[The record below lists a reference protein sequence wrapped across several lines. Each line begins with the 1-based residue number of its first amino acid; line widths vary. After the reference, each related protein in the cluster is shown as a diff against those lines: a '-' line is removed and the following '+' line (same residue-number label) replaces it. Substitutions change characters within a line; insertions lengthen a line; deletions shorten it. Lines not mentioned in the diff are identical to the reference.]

1 MTKGFRGVII
11 QKLSRKLSGLRA
23 VEKKVRK
30 NRKKDLTNSKSC
42 DIIDKLSTESNHKK
56 RENKEI
62 SKNFEKVLDK
72 LL

>member
-1 MTKGFRGVII
+1 MIEFVII

-42 DIIDKLSTESNHKK
+42 DIIDKLSTESSHKK
-56 RENKEI
+56 REQR
-62 SKNFEKVLDK
+62 NFKKIEKAY
-72 LL
+72 